1 MRREILAP
9 CGFAPLT
16 ALPSGAP
23 FVIVF
28 PAFSEAPAK
37 MTDRL
42 RRTKILATLGPA
54 TDPPGVL
61 EALFRAG
68 VNVVRLN
75 FSHGDPSGQAKRA
88 AEVRIAAQKVGAE
101 VGILAD
107 LPGPKIRIERF
118 ATGKVNLK
126 AGDRFDLVA
135 EADFPAGDATQVGV
149 SYLGLPGDVKPG
161 DVLLLDDGLMQL
173 RVEQVQGTRIVCT
186 VLNDGVLSDRKGLNK
201 QGGGLSLG
209 ALTDRDRELIGV
221 AAKIGVDFIA
231 VSFCRNAEDMNEA
244 RRIAREHGSD
254 AALVSKIERTE
265 AIENLAEIIEASDV
279 VMVARGDLGVEIGDA
294 ELPGLQKKIIRES
307 LARNRVVITATQML
321 QSMVESP
328 IPTRAEVL
336 DVANAVIDGTDAVM
350 LSAETAA
357 GAYPVKAVEAMARI
371 CLGAERQFQT
381 ETDFSKAQ
389 RNLER
394 ADQAIAMAT
403 MFLSEHIG
411 VRAIVAMTESGGTPR
426 YLSRFRAKAPI
437 YAITRH
443 DGARRR
449 MALMRDVF
457 PINFDSRG
465 LTPREAARGSIR
477 VLVDAGMLAGG
488 DRVVFTSGEHMETHG
503 ATNTLRLLEVGPDG
517 RASGLGDL

>member
-1 MRREILAP
+1 MIERQ
-9 CGFAPLT
+9 
-16 ALPSGAP
+16 
-23 FVIVF
+23 
-28 PAFSEAPAK
+28 
-37 MTDRL
+37 

-54 TDPPGVL
+54 TDAPGVL
-61 EALFRAG
+61 DDLFRAG

-75 FSHGDPSGQAKRA
+75 FSHGDPSGQARRA
-88 AEVRIAAQKVGAE
+88 AEVRAAANRVGVE

-118 ATGKVNLK
+118 AEGKVQLK
-126 AGDRFDLVA
+126 AGDRFDLIA
-135 EADFPAGDATQVGV
+135 NADAAPGDATQVGV
-149 SYLGLPGDVKPG
+149 SYLGLPQDVGPG

-173 RVEQVQGTRIVCT
+173 QVVEVQGERIVNT

-209 ALTDRDRELIGV
+209 ALTERDKELIGIV
-221 AAKIGVDFIA
+221 AKIGVDFIA
-231 VSFCRNAEDMNEA
+231 VSFCRNAQDMNDA
-244 RRIAREHGSD
+244 RAIARQHGCD

-265 AIENLAEIIEASDV
+265 AIENLEEIVEASDV

-294 ELPGLQKKIIRES
+294 ELPGLQKKIIKAA
-307 LARNRVVITATQML
+307 LAHNKVVITATQML

-336 DVANAVIDGTDAVM
+336 DVANSVIDGTDAVM

-371 CLGAERQFQT
+371 CLGAERQFQID
-381 ETDFSKAQ
+381 TDFNASP

-403 MFLSEHIG
+403 MFLSQHVG
-411 VRAIVAMTESGGTPR
+411 VRAIVAMTESGGTVR
-426 YLSRFRAKAPI
+426 YLSRFRSSAPV
-437 YAITRH
+437 YAFSRH
-443 DGARRR
+443 DGARRQ

-465 LTPREAARGSIR
+465 FTPREAARGSIR
-477 VLVDAGMLAGG
+477 LLVEAGLLQPG

-503 ATNTLRLLEVGPDG
+503 ATNTLRLLEVGSDG
-517 RASGLGDL
+517 RASGLGEL

>member
-1 MRREILAP
+1 MIERQ
-9 CGFAPLT
+9 
-16 ALPSGAP
+16 
-23 FVIVF
+23 
-28 PAFSEAPAK
+28 
-37 MTDRL
+37 

-61 EALFRAG
+61 DELFRAG

-88 AEVRIAAQKVGAE
+88 AAVRAAAQRVGAE

-118 ATGKVNLK
+118 AEGKIVLK
-126 AGDRFDLVA
+126 AGARFDLVA
-135 EADFPAGDATQVGV
+135 DANAPAGDVSQVGV
-149 SYLGLPGDVKPG
+149 SYLGLPGDVTRG

-173 RVEQVQGTRIVCT
+173 RVEQVEGERIVTT

-201 QGGGLSLG
+201 LGGGLSLG
-209 ALTDRDRELIGV
+209 ALTERDKELIGIV
-221 AAKIGVDFIA
+221 AEIGVDFIA

-265 AIENLAEIIEASDV
+265 AIENLAEIVEASDV

-321 QSMVESP
+321 QSMVDNP

-357 GAYPVKAVEAMARI
+357 GSYPVKAVEAMARI
-371 CLGAERQFQT
+371 CLGAEKQF
-381 ETDFSKAQ
+381 ETDTDFEKAP
-389 RNLER
+389 RDLAR
-394 ADQAIAMAT
+394 ADQAIAMAA
-403 MFLSEHIG
+403 MFLTEHIG
-411 VRAIVAMTESGGTPR
+411 VRAIVAMTESGGTAR
-426 YLSRFRAKAPI
+426 YLSRFRARAPV
-437 YAITRH
+437 YAFSRH

-449 MALMRDVF
+449 MAMMRDVF
-457 PINFDSRG
+457 PIAFDSRG
-465 LTPREAARGSIR
+465 LAPREAAREAMRCLYDRKLLSE
-477 VLVDAGMLAGG
+477 G
-488 DRVVFTSGEHMETHG
+488 DRIIFTSGDHMEKHG
-503 ATNTLRLLEVGPDG
+503 ATNTLRLLQIGMQGQAE
-517 RASGLGDL
+517 GLGEL

>member
-1 MRREILAP
+1 M
-9 CGFAPLT
+9 
-16 ALPSGAP
+16 S
-23 FVIVF
+23 
-28 PAFSEAPAK
+28 
-37 MTDRL
+37 DRL

-61 EALFRAG
+61 EALFKAG

-75 FSHGDPSGQAKRA
+75 FSHGDPSGQARRA
-88 AEVRIAAQKVGAE
+88 AEVRAAAQRAGTE
-101 VGILAD
+101 IGILAD

-118 ATGKVNLK
+118 AEGKVSLK

-135 EADFPAGDATQVGV
+135 STDAPPGDARQIGV
-149 SYLGLPGDVKPG
+149 SYLGLPGDVAAG

-173 RVEQVQGTRIVCT
+173 QVVEVQGERIVCS

-209 ALTDRDRELIGV
+209 ALTERDKELIGI

-231 VSFCRNAEDMNEA
+231 VSFCRNAQDMNDA
-244 RRIAREHGSD
+244 RAIARAHGSD

-265 AIENLAEIIEASDV
+265 AIENLVEIVEASDV

-307 LARNRVVITATQML
+307 LARNKVVITATQML

-336 DVANAVIDGTDAVM
+336 DVANSVIDGTDAVM

-357 GAYPVKAVEAMARI
+357 GAYPIKAVEAMARI
-371 CLGAERQFQT
+371 CLGAEKQFQMD
-381 ETDFSKAQ
+381 TDFEKAP

-411 VRAIVAMTESGGTPR
+411 VRAIVAMTESGGTAR
-426 YLSRFRAKAPI
+426 YLSRFRSSAPI
-437 YAITRH
+437 YAFSRH

-449 MALMRDVF
+449 MAMIRDVF
-457 PINFDSRG
+457 PIAFDSRG
-465 LTPREAARGSIR
+465 LAPREAARDALRILR
-477 VLVDAGMLAGG
+477 DMNRLVPA
-488 DRVVFTSGEHMETHG
+488 DRVIFTSGDHLEKHG
-503 ATNTLRLLEVGPDG
+503 ATNTLRLLQMGERGK
-517 RASGLGDL
+517 AEGLGEL

>member
-1 MRREILAP
+1 M
-9 CGFAPLT
+9 
-16 ALPSGAP
+16 S
-23 FVIVF
+23 
-28 PAFSEAPAK
+28 
-37 MTDRL
+37 DRL

-61 EALFRAG
+61 EALFKAG

-75 FSHGDPSGQAKRA
+75 FSHGDPSGQARRA
-88 AEVRIAAQKVGAE
+88 AEVRAAAQRAGTE
-101 VGILAD
+101 IGILAD

-118 ATGKVNLK
+118 AEGKVSLK

-135 EADFPAGDATQVGV
+135 STDAPPGDARQIGV
-149 SYLGLPGDVKPG
+149 SYLGLPDDVAAG

-173 RVEQVQGTRIVCT
+173 QVVEVQGERIVCS

-209 ALTDRDRELIGV
+209 ALTERDKELIAYV
-221 AAKIGVDFIA
+221 AENIGVDFIA
-231 VSFCRNAEDMNEA
+231 VSFCRNAEDMNDA
-244 RRIAREHGSD
+244 RRIARQHGCD

-265 AIENLAEIIEASDV
+265 AIENLAEIIDASDV

-307 LARNRVVITATQML
+307 LARNKVVITATQML

-336 DVANAVIDGTDAVM
+336 DVANSVIDGTDAVM

-357 GAYPVKAVEAMARI
+357 GAYPIKAVEAMARI
-371 CLGAERQFQT
+371 CLGAEKQFQM
-381 ETDFSKAQ
+381 ETDFGKAQ

-411 VRAIVAMTESGGTPR
+411 VRAIVAMTESGGTAR
-426 YLSRFRAKAPI
+426 YLSRHRAQAPI
-437 YAITRH
+437 YAIARH

-477 VLVDAGMLAGG
+477 LLVEAGLLETG

-503 ATNTLRLLEVGPDG
+503 ATNTLRLLEVGPG
-517 RASGLGDL
+517 GGASGLGEL